1 MLVPPFLEK
10 EKMKTKL
17 EIFSSEKLKNFFTNL
32 DSLFD
37 ISLKSYNDLKTCYE
51 SKNISIVFFEDKD
64 FIEEKILK
72 NILHNENFIFV
83 TKEHYSFEKLSNGLN
98 KNITPPLSIGKFL
111 DKVNQII
118 RQKKLTFKNIDFN
131 NNIITNN
138 KTKEKIYLTQAENLI
153 LSKLLNEKIV
163 NKKLLEREALH
174 IKENIN
180 TSSMESHLNRI
191 RKKLKKIHSDFTLS
205 SKDNSVFLE
214 TINQD
219 K

>member
-1 MLVPPFLEK
+1 
-10 EKMKTKL
+10 MKTKL

-37 ISLKSYNDLKTCYE
+37 ISLKRHDDLKSCYD
-51 SKNISIVFFEDKD
+51 SKNVSIVFFEDKD
-64 FIEEKILK
+64 FVEDKILK
-72 NILHNENFIFV
+72 NILNNENFIFV
-83 TKEHYSFEKLSNGLN
+83 SKEHSVFEKLPKDLN
-98 KNITPPLSIGKFL
+98 KNIAPPLSMGKLL
-111 DKVNQII
+111 DKINETIN
-118 RQKKLTFKNIDFN
+118 QKKLTFKNIDFN
-131 NNIITNN
+131 NNIATNN
-138 KTKEKIYLTQAENLI
+138 KTREKIYLTQAENLI
-153 LSKLLNEKIV
+153 LSKLLNDKMV
-163 NKKLLEREALH
+163 NKKLLERDTLH